1 VLIRFIK
8 VERNAALLLVAA
20 GLLGL
25 FSANL
30 FGPELIPKPVSEL
43 SHYLLCLFFFLVGLE
58 LKRELT
64 SGMFVQKKALVVPL
78 LAAVFGAAVP
88 ALIYVLVTRGDS
100 AAQSGWAIPMATD
113 ITFALA
119 VFSFFALRFRKEA
132 RGFLLAFA
140 IIDDILAIIV
150 IAVFLGVPVL
160 TGALVTG
167 SALLGL
173 FVPVRFIEKLEDLIH
188 PLVAF
193 VVLPLF
199 AFIALSLPLE
209 VGVLEAVGSVVGI
222 GILLRVIGK
231 VIGISFGAWLGVR
244 ITGISSGL
252 KLVDYI
258 HISVLGGI
266 GFTVSL
272 LVTDL
277 VFEKGSIQHSQ
288 AVVASLLA
296 ALVAS
301 VIATILFLSR
311 KKSLTSV

>member
-1 VLIRFIK
+1 VLVRFIQ

-25 FSANL
+25 LVANL
-30 FGPELIPKPVSEL
+30 SGASIVSDQVAEL
-43 SHYLLCLFFFLVGLE
+43 SHYSLCLFFFLVGLE

-64 SGMFVQKKALVVPL
+64 GGVFTNKKSLLVPL
-78 LAAVFGAAVP
+78 LAAVFGAVLP
-88 ALIYVLVTRGDS
+88 AILYFLITQNNP
-100 AAQSGWAIPMATD
+100 AAQNGWAIPMATD

-119 VFSFFALRFRKEA
+119 VFSFFSRKFSKGA

-150 IAVFLGVPVL
+150 IALFLGAPVL

-173 FVPVRFIEKLEDLIH
+173 LIPTKKIPKLENMIH
-188 PLVAF
+188 PFVAYI
-193 VVLPLF
+193 VLPLF
-199 AFIALSLPLE
+199 AFTALSLPI
-209 VGVLEAVGSVVGI
+209 GISIGSVLASVVGV

-231 VIGISFGAWLGVR
+231 VVGISFGAWLGCR
-244 ITGISSGL
+244 LSGIDSDL
-252 KLVDYI
+252 KFSDYLQ
-258 HISVLGGI
+258 ISILGGI

-277 VFEKGSIQHSQ
+277 VFSKGSVEHSQ

-296 ALVAS
+296 ALISTVLAAFFYS
-301 VIATILFLSR
+301 FKVKPLA
-311 KKSLTSV
+311 

>member
-1 VLIRFIK
+1 MLVRFIQ

-25 FSANL
+25 LVANL
-30 FGPELIPKPVSEL
+30 SGAGIVSDQVAEL
-43 SHYLLCLFFFLVGLE
+43 SHYSLCLFFFLVGLE

-64 SGMFVQKKALVVPL
+64 GGVFTNKKSLLVPL
-78 LAAVFGAAVP
+78 LAAVFGAVLP
-88 ALIYVLVTRGDS
+88 AILYFLITQNNP
-100 AAQSGWAIPMATD
+100 AAQNGWAIPMATD

-119 VFSFFALRFRKEA
+119 VFSFFSRKFSKGA

-150 IAVFLGVPVL
+150 IALFLGAPVL

-173 FVPVRFIEKLEDLIH
+173 LIPTKKIPKLENMIH
-188 PLVAF
+188 PFVAYI
-193 VVLPLF
+193 VLPLF
-199 AFIALSLPLE
+199 AFTALSLPI
-209 VGVLEAVGSVVGI
+209 GISIGSVLASVVGV

-231 VIGISFGAWLGVR
+231 VVGISFGAWLGLRLSGTQSDLNLRDYVQ
-244 ITGISSGL
+244 IS
-252 KLVDYI
+252 I
-258 HISVLGGI
+258 LGGI

-277 VFEKGSIQHSQ
+277 VFTKGSVEHSQ

-296 ALVAS
+296 ALIAAA
-301 VIATILFLSR
+301 IATVSYSFRGKPLS
-311 KKSLTSV
+311 

>member
-1 VLIRFIK
+1 VLVRFIQ

-25 FSANL
+25 LLANL
-30 FGPELIPKPVSEL
+30 SGSSMVSDQVAEI
-43 SHYLLCLFFFLVGLE
+43 SHYALCLFFFLVGLE

-64 SGMFVQKKALVVPL
+64 GGVFTNKKSLLVPL
-78 LAAVFGAAVP
+78 LAAVFGAVLP
-88 ALIYVLVTRGDS
+88 AALYFLITQS
-100 AAQSGWAIPMATD
+100 NPAAQNGWAIPMATD

-119 VFSFFALRFRKEA
+119 VFSFFSRKFSKGA

-150 IAVFLGVPVL
+150 IALFLGAPVL
-160 TGALVTG
+160 IGALVTG

-173 FVPVRFIEKLEDLIH
+173 LIPTKNIPKLENLIH
-188 PLVAF
+188 PFVAY

-199 AFIALSLPLE
+199 AFTALSLPITISI
-209 VGVLEAVGSVVGI
+209 GSVLASVVGV
-222 GILLRVIGK
+222 GILFRVIGK
-231 VIGISFGAWLGVR
+231 VVGISFGAWLGSR
-244 ITGISSGL
+244 LSGIDSDL
-252 KLVDYI
+252 KFSDYLQ
-258 HISVLGGI
+258 ISILGGI

-277 VFEKGSIQHSQ
+277 VFSKGSVEHSQ

-296 ALVAS
+296 AFISS
-301 VIATILFLSR
+301 VLAAFFYSFR
-311 KKSLTSV
+311 VKSLI

>member
-1 VLIRFIK
+1 MLVRFIQ

-25 FSANL
+25 LLANL
-30 FGPELIPKPVSEL
+30 SGSSMVSDQVAEI
-43 SHYLLCLFFFLVGLE
+43 SHYALCLFFFLVGLE

-64 SGMFVQKKALVVPL
+64 GGVFTNKKSLLVPL
-78 LAAVFGAAVP
+78 LAAVFGAVLPAV
-88 ALIYVLVTRGDS
+88 LYVLITQS
-100 AAQSGWAIPMATD
+100 NPAAQNGWAIPMATD

-119 VFSFFALRFRKEA
+119 VFSFFSRKFSKGA

-150 IAVFLGVPVL
+150 IALFLGAPVL

-173 FVPVRFIEKLEDLIH
+173 LIPTKNIPKLENLIH
-188 PLVAF
+188 PFVAY

-199 AFIALSLPLE
+199 AFTALSLPITISI
-209 VGVLEAVGSVVGI
+209 GSVLASVVGV
-222 GILLRVIGK
+222 GILFRVIGK
-231 VIGISFGAWLGVR
+231 VVGISFGAWLGSR
-244 ITGISSGL
+244 LSGIGSDL
-252 KLVDYI
+252 KFSDYLQ
-258 HISVLGGI
+258 ISILGGI

-277 VFEKGSIQHSQ
+277 VFSKGSVEHSQ

-296 ALVAS
+296 ALISS
-301 VIATILFLSR
+301 VLAAFFYSFR
-311 KKSLTSV
+311 VKSLT

>member
-1 VLIRFIK
+1 VLVRFIQ

-25 FSANL
+25 LVANL
-30 FGPELIPKPVSEL
+30 SGASIVSDQVAEL
-43 SHYLLCLFFFLVGLE
+43 SHYSLCLFFFLVGLE

-64 SGMFVQKKALVVPL
+64 GGVFTNKKSLLVPL
-78 LAAVFGAAVP
+78 LAAVFGAVLP
-88 ALIYVLVTRGDS
+88 AILYFLITQNNP
-100 AAQSGWAIPMATD
+100 AAQNGWAIPMATD

-119 VFSFFALRFRKEA
+119 VFSFFSRKFSKGA

-150 IAVFLGVPVL
+150 IALFLGAPVL

-173 FVPVRFIEKLEDLIH
+173 LIPTKKIPKLENMIH
-188 PLVAF
+188 PFVAYI
-193 VVLPLF
+193 VLPLF
-199 AFIALSLPLE
+199 AFTALSLPI
-209 VGVLEAVGSVVGI
+209 GISIGSVLASVVGV

-231 VIGISFGAWLGVR
+231 VVGISFGAWLGSR
-244 ITGISSGL
+244 LSGIDSDL
-252 KLVDYI
+252 KFSDYLQ
-258 HISVLGGI
+258 ISILGGI

-277 VFEKGSIQHSQ
+277 VFSKGSVEHSQ

-296 ALVAS
+296 ALISS
-301 VIATILFLSR
+301 VLAAFFYSFR
-311 KKSLTSV
+311 VKPLT

>member
-1 VLIRFIK
+1 VLVRFIQ

-25 FSANL
+25 LLANL
-30 FGPELIPKPVSEL
+30 SGSSMVSDQVAEI
-43 SHYLLCLFFFLVGLE
+43 SHYALCLFFFLVGLE

-64 SGMFVQKKALVVPL
+64 GGVFTNKKSLLVPL
-78 LAAVFGAAVP
+78 LAAVFGAVLP
-88 ALIYVLVTRGDS
+88 AALYFLITQS
-100 AAQSGWAIPMATD
+100 NPAAQNGWAIPMATD

-119 VFSFFALRFRKEA
+119 VFSFFSRKFSKGA

-150 IAVFLGVPVL
+150 IALFLGAPVL

-173 FVPVRFIEKLEDLIH
+173 LIPTKNIPKLENLIH
-188 PLVAF
+188 PFVAY

-199 AFIALSLPLE
+199 AFTALSLPITISI
-209 VGVLEAVGSVVGI
+209 GSVLASVVGV
-222 GILLRVIGK
+222 GILFRVIGK
-231 VIGISFGAWLGVR
+231 VVGISFGAWLGSR
-244 ITGISSGL
+244 LSGIDSDL
-252 KLVDYI
+252 KFSDYLQ
-258 HISVLGGI
+258 ISILGGI

-277 VFEKGSIQHSQ
+277 VFSKGSVEHSQ

-296 ALVAS
+296 ALISS
-301 VIATILFLSR
+301 VLAAFFYSFR
-311 KKSLTSV
+311 VKSLT

>member
-1 VLIRFIK
+1 MLIRFIK

-25 FSANL
+25 LSANL
-30 FGPELIPKPVSEL
+30 FGSESISKPVSEL

-64 SGMFVQKKALVVPL
+64 SGMFMQKKVLVVPL

-167 SALLGL
+167 SAVLGL
-173 FVPVRFIEKLEDLIH
+173 FVPVRFIEKLENLIH
-188 PLVAF
+188 PLVAYI
-193 VVLPLF
+193 VLPLF
-199 AFIALSLPLE
+199 AFTALSLPLD
-209 VGVLEAVGSVVGI
+209 VGVLEVVGSVVG
-222 GILLRVIGK
+222 
-231 VIGISFGAWLGVR
+231 
-244 ITGISSGL
+244 
-252 KLVDYI
+252 
-258 HISVLGGI
+258 
-266 GFTVSL
+266 
-272 LVTDL
+272 
-277 VFEKGSIQHSQ
+277 
-288 AVVASLLA
+288 ASLLA

-311 KKSLTSV
+311 KKLPTSV

>member
-1 VLIRFIK
+1 VLVRFIQ

-25 FSANL
+25 LLANL
-30 FGPELIPKPVSEL
+30 SGSSMVSDQVAEI
-43 SHYLLCLFFFLVGLE
+43 SHYALCLFFFLVGLE

-64 SGMFVQKKALVVPL
+64 GGVFTNKKSLLVPL
-78 LAAVFGAAVP
+78 LAAVFGAVLPAVLYF
-88 ALIYVLVTRGDS
+88 LITQS
-100 AAQSGWAIPMATD
+100 NPAAQNGWAIPMATD

-119 VFSFFALRFRKEA
+119 VFSFFSRKFSKGA

-150 IAVFLGVPVL
+150 IALFLGAPVL

-173 FVPVRFIEKLEDLIH
+173 LIPTKKIPKLENLIH
-188 PLVAF
+188 PFVAYI
-193 VVLPLF
+193 VLPLF
-199 AFIALSLPLE
+199 AFTALSLPITISI
-209 VGVLEAVGSVVGI
+209 GSVLASVVGV

-231 VIGISFGAWLGVR
+231 VVGISFGAWLGSR
-244 ITGISSGL
+244 LSGIDSDL
-252 KLVDYI
+252 KFSDYLQ
-258 HISVLGGI
+258 ISILGGI

-277 VFEKGSIQHSQ
+277 VFTKGSAEHSQ

-296 ALVAS
+296 ALISSVLAAS
-301 VIATILFLSR
+301 FYSFRV
-311 KKSLTSV
+311 KPLT

>member
-1 VLIRFIK
+1 VLVRFIQ

-25 FSANL
+25 LVANL
-30 FGPELIPKPVSEL
+30 SGASIVSDQVAEL
-43 SHYLLCLFFFLVGLE
+43 SHYSLCLFFFLVGLE

-64 SGMFVQKKALVVPL
+64 GGVFTNKKSLLVPL
-78 LAAVFGAAVP
+78 LAAVFGAVLP
-88 ALIYVLVTRGDS
+88 AILYFLITQNNP
-100 AAQSGWAIPMATD
+100 AAQNGWAIPMATD

-119 VFSFFALRFRKEA
+119 VFSFFSRKFSKGA

-150 IAVFLGVPVL
+150 IALFLGAPVL

-173 FVPVRFIEKLEDLIH
+173 LIPTKKIPKLENLIH
-188 PLVAF
+188 PFVAYF
-193 VVLPLF
+193 VLPLF
-199 AFIALSLPLE
+199 AFTALSLPI
-209 VGVLEAVGSVVGI
+209 GISIGSVLASVVGV

-231 VIGISFGAWLGVR
+231 VVGISFGAWLGCR
-244 ITGISSGL
+244 LFGIDSDL
-252 KLVDYI
+252 KFSDYLQ
-258 HISVLGGI
+258 ISILGGI

-277 VFEKGSIQHSQ
+277 VFSKGSVEHSQ

-296 ALVAS
+296 ALISTVLAAFFYS
-301 VIATILFLSR
+301 FRVKPLA
-311 KKSLTSV
+311 

>member
-1 VLIRFIK
+1 VLVRFIQ

-25 FSANL
+25 LVANL
-30 FGPELIPKPVSEL
+30 SGASIVSDQVAEL
-43 SHYLLCLFFFLVGLE
+43 SHYSLCLFFFLVGLE

-64 SGMFVQKKALVVPL
+64 GGVFTNKKSLLVPL
-78 LAAVFGAAVP
+78 LAAVFGAVLP
-88 ALIYVLVTRGDS
+88 AILYFLITQNNP
-100 AAQSGWAIPMATD
+100 AAQNGWAIPMATD

-119 VFSFFALRFRKEA
+119 VFSFFSRKFSKGA

-150 IAVFLGVPVL
+150 IALFLGAPVL

-173 FVPVRFIEKLEDLIH
+173 LIPTKKIPKLENMIH
-188 PLVAF
+188 PFVAYI
-193 VVLPLF
+193 VLPLF
-199 AFIALSLPLE
+199 AFTALSLPI
-209 VGVLEAVGSVVGI
+209 GISIGSVLASVVGV

-231 VIGISFGAWLGVR
+231 VVGISFGAWLGLRLSGTQSDLNLRDYVQ
-244 ITGISSGL
+244 IS
-252 KLVDYI
+252 I
-258 HISVLGGI
+258 LGGI

-277 VFEKGSIQHSQ
+277 VFTKGSVEHSQ

-296 ALVAS
+296 ALIAAA
-301 VIATILFLSR
+301 IATVSYSFRGKPLS
-311 KKSLTSV
+311 

>member
-1 VLIRFIK
+1 MLVRFIQ

-25 FSANL
+25 LLANL
-30 FGPELIPKPVSEL
+30 SGSSMVSDQVAEF
-43 SHYLLCLFFFLVGLE
+43 SHYALCLFFFLVGLE

-64 SGMFVQKKALVVPL
+64 GGVFTNKKSLLVPL
-78 LAAVFGAAVP
+78 LAAVFGAVLP
-88 ALIYVLVTRGDS
+88 AALYFLITQS
-100 AAQSGWAIPMATD
+100 NPAAQNGWAIPMATD

-119 VFSFFALRFRKEA
+119 VFSFFSRKFSKGA

-150 IAVFLGVPVL
+150 IALFLGAPVL

-173 FVPVRFIEKLEDLIH
+173 LIPTKNIPKLENLIH
-188 PLVAF
+188 PFVAY

-199 AFIALSLPLE
+199 AFTALSLSITISI
-209 VGVLEAVGSVVGI
+209 GSVLASVVGV
-222 GILLRVIGK
+222 GILFRVIGK
-231 VIGISFGAWLGVR
+231 VVGISFGAWLGSR
-244 ITGISSGL
+244 LSGIDSDL
-252 KLVDYI
+252 KFSDYLQ
-258 HISVLGGI
+258 ISILGGI

-277 VFEKGSIQHSQ
+277 VFSKGSVVHSQ

-296 ALVAS
+296 ALISS
-301 VIATILFLSR
+301 VLAAFFYSFR
-311 KKSLTSV
+311 VKSLT

>member
-1 VLIRFIK
+1 MLVRFIQ

-25 FSANL
+25 LVANL
-30 FGPELIPKPVSEL
+30 SGASIVSDQVAEL
-43 SHYLLCLFFFLVGLE
+43 SHYSLCLFFFLVGLE

-64 SGMFVQKKALVVPL
+64 GGVFTNKKSLLVPL
-78 LAAVFGAAVP
+78 LAAVFGAVLP
-88 ALIYVLVTRGDS
+88 AILYFLITQNNP
-100 AAQSGWAIPMATD
+100 AAQNGWAIPMATD

-119 VFSFFALRFRKEA
+119 VFSFFSRKFSKGA

-150 IAVFLGVPVL
+150 IALFLGAPVL

-173 FVPVRFIEKLEDLIH
+173 LIPTKKIPKLENMIH
-188 PLVAF
+188 PFVAYI
-193 VVLPLF
+193 VLPLF
-199 AFIALSLPLE
+199 AFTALSLPI
-209 VGVLEAVGSVVGI
+209 GISIGSVLASVVGV

-231 VIGISFGAWLGVR
+231 VVGISFGAWLGSR
-244 ITGISSGL
+244 LSGIDSDL
-252 KLVDYI
+252 KFSDYLQ
-258 HISVLGGI
+258 ISILGGI

-277 VFEKGSIQHSQ
+277 VFSKGSVEHSQ

-296 ALVAS
+296 ALISS
-301 VIATILFLSR
+301 VLAAFFYSFR
-311 KKSLTSV
+311 VKPLT

>member
-1 VLIRFIK
+1 VLVRFIQ

-25 FSANL
+25 LVANL
-30 FGPELIPKPVSEL
+30 SGAGIVSDQVAEL
-43 SHYLLCLFFFLVGLE
+43 SHYSLCLFFFLVGLE

-64 SGMFVQKKALVVPL
+64 GGVFTNKKSLLAPL
-78 LAAVFGAAVP
+78 LAAVFGAVLP
-88 ALIYVLVTRGDS
+88 AILYFLITQNNP
-100 AAQSGWAIPMATD
+100 AAQNGWAIPMATD

-119 VFSFFALRFRKEA
+119 VFSFFSRKFSKGA

-150 IAVFLGVPVL
+150 IALFLGAPVL

-173 FVPVRFIEKLEDLIH
+173 LIPTKKIPKLENMIH
-188 PLVAF
+188 PFVAYI
-193 VVLPLF
+193 VLPLF
-199 AFIALSLPLE
+199 AFTALSLPI
-209 VGVLEAVGSVVGI
+209 GISIGSVLASVVGV

-231 VIGISFGAWLGVR
+231 VVGISFGAWLGLRLSGTQSDLNLRDYVQ
-244 ITGISSGL
+244 IS
-252 KLVDYI
+252 I
-258 HISVLGGI
+258 LGGI

-277 VFEKGSIQHSQ
+277 VFTKGSVEHSQ

-296 ALVAS
+296 ALIAAA
-301 VIATILFLSR
+301 IATVSYSFRGKPLS
-311 KKSLTSV
+311 

>member
-1 VLIRFIK
+1 MLVRFIQ

-25 FSANL
+25 LVANL
-30 FGPELIPKPVSEL
+30 SGASIVSDQVAEL
-43 SHYLLCLFFFLVGLE
+43 SHYSLCLFFFLVGLE

-64 SGMFVQKKALVVPL
+64 GGVFTNKKSLLVPL
-78 LAAVFGAAVP
+78 LAAVFGAVLP
-88 ALIYVLVTRGDS
+88 AILYFLITQNNP
-100 AAQSGWAIPMATD
+100 AAQNGWAIPMATD

-119 VFSFFALRFRKEA
+119 VFSFFSRKFSKGA

-150 IAVFLGVPVL
+150 IALFLGAPVL

-173 FVPVRFIEKLEDLIH
+173 LIPTKKIPKLENIIH
-188 PLVAF
+188 PFVAYI
-193 VVLPLF
+193 VLPLF
-199 AFIALSLPLE
+199 AFTALSLPI
-209 VGVLEAVGSVVGI
+209 GISIGSVLASVVGV

-231 VIGISFGAWLGVR
+231 VVGISFGAWLGLRLSGTQSDLNLRDYVQ
-244 ITGISSGL
+244 IS
-252 KLVDYI
+252 I
-258 HISVLGGI
+258 LGGI

-277 VFEKGSIQHSQ
+277 VFTKGSVEHSQ

-296 ALVAS
+296 ALIAAA
-301 VIATILFLSR
+301 IATVSYSFRGKPLS
-311 KKSLTSV
+311 

>member
-1 VLIRFIK
+1 MLVRFIK
-8 VERNAALLLVAA
+8 VERNAALLLIIA

-25 FSANL
+25 LLSNL
-30 FGPELIPKPVSEL
+30 TGASIVSDQVAEV
-43 SHYLLCLFFFLVGLE
+43 SHYSLCLFFFLVGLE

-64 SGMFVQKKALVVPL
+64 GGVFKNKKSLLVPL
-78 LAAVFGAAVP
+78 LAAVFGALIP
-88 ALIYVLVTRGDS
+88 AIIYFIVTANS
-100 AAQSGWAIPMATD
+100 PAAQNGWAIPMATD

-119 VFSFFALRFRKEA
+119 VFSFFARKFSKGA

-140 IIDDILAIIV
+140 IIDDILAILV
-150 IAVFLGVPVL
+150 IALFLGAPVL

-173 FVPVRFIEKLEDLIH
+173 LIPTKNIAKLENLIH
-188 PLVAF
+188 PFVAY

-199 AFIALSLPLE
+199 AFTALSLPI
-209 VGVLEAVGSVVGI
+209 GISVGSVLASVVGV

-231 VIGISFGAWLGVR
+231 IAGISFGAWLGVR
-244 ITGISSGL
+244 LFRIDSDLKFRDYFQIS
-252 KLVDYI
+252 I
-258 HISVLGGI
+258 LGGI

-277 VFEKGSIQHSQ
+277 VFIKGSVEHSQ

-296 ALVAS
+296 ALLAS
-301 VIATILFLSR
+301 VLASIAYSFR
-311 KKSLTSV
+311 VKSLT

>member
-1 VLIRFIK
+1 MLIRFIQ
-8 VERNAALLLVAA
+8 VERNAALLLIAA

-25 FSANL
+25 ASVNL
-30 FGPELIPKPVSEL
+30 FGASLISHEVSEL

-64 SGMFVQKKALVVPL
+64 GGMFVKKKALVVPL
-78 LAAVFGAAVP
+78 LAAVFGAAIP
-88 ALIYVLVTRGDS
+88 AVLYMLITRGDS
-100 AAQSGWAIPMATD
+100 QAQSGWAIPMATD

-119 VFSFFALRFRKEA
+119 VFGFFASRFRKEA

-140 IIDDILAIIV
+140 IIDDILAIVV

-173 FVPVRFIEKLEDLIH
+173 FVPVRFISKLENFIH
-188 PLVAF
+188 PLVAYI
-193 VVLPLF
+193 VLPLF
-199 AFIALSLPLE
+199 AFTALALPIE
-209 VGVLEAVGSVVGI
+209 IGVGAVVASAVGL

-231 VIGISFGAWLGVR
+231 VVGISFGAWLGVR

-252 KLVDYI
+252 RLLDYI

-277 VFEKGSIQHSQ
+277 VFEKGSVQHSQ

-296 ALVAS
+296 ALVSS
-301 VIATILFLSR
+301 VLATILFLSR
-311 KKSLTSV
+311 KKSLTSL

>member
-1 VLIRFIK
+1 VLVRFIK

-25 FSANL
+25 LLANIS
-30 FGPELIPKPVSEL
+30 GSGRVSDQVAEL
-43 SHYLLCLFFFLVGLE
+43 SHYSLCLFFFLVGLE

-64 SGMFVQKKALVVPL
+64 GGVFTNKKSLLVPL
-78 LAAVFGAAVP
+78 LAAVFGAVLP
-88 ALIYVLVTRGDS
+88 AMLYFLITANNP
-100 AAQSGWAIPMATD
+100 AAQNGWAIPMATD

-119 VFSFFALRFRKEA
+119 VFSFFSRKFSKGA

-150 IAVFLGVPVL
+150 IALFLGAPVL

-173 FVPVRFIEKLEDLIH
+173 LIPTKKIPKLENLIH
-188 PLVAF
+188 PFVAYF
-193 VVLPLF
+193 VLPLF
-199 AFIALSLPLE
+199 AFTALSLPI
-209 VGVLEAVGSVVGI
+209 GISIGSVLASVVGV
-222 GILLRVIGK
+222 GILFRVIGK
-231 VIGISFGAWLGVR
+231 VVGISFGAWLGLGLSGTQSDLNLRDYVQ
-244 ITGISSGL
+244 IS
-252 KLVDYI
+252 I
-258 HISVLGGI
+258 LGGI

-277 VFEKGSIQHSQ
+277 VFTKGSVEHSQ

-296 ALVAS
+296 ALIAAA
-301 VIATILFLSR
+301 IATVSYSFRGKPLS
-311 KKSLTSV
+311 

>member
-1 VLIRFIK
+1 MLVRFIQ

-25 FSANL
+25 LVANL
-30 FGPELIPKPVSEL
+30 SGAGIVSDQVAEL
-43 SHYLLCLFFFLVGLE
+43 SHYSLCLFFFLVGLE

-64 SGMFVQKKALVVPL
+64 GGVFTNKKSLLAPL
-78 LAAVFGAAVP
+78 LAAVFGAVLP
-88 ALIYVLVTRGDS
+88 AILYFLITQNNP
-100 AAQSGWAIPMATD
+100 AAQNGWAIPMATD

-119 VFSFFALRFRKEA
+119 VFSFFSRKFSKGA

-150 IAVFLGVPVL
+150 IALFLGAPVL

-173 FVPVRFIEKLEDLIH
+173 LIPTKKIPKLENMIH
-188 PLVAF
+188 PFVAYI
-193 VVLPLF
+193 VLPLF
-199 AFIALSLPLE
+199 AFTALSLPI
-209 VGVLEAVGSVVGI
+209 GISIGSVLASVVGV

-231 VIGISFGAWLGVR
+231 VVGISFGAWLGLRLSGTQSDLNLRDYVQ
-244 ITGISSGL
+244 IS
-252 KLVDYI
+252 I
-258 HISVLGGI
+258 LGGI

-277 VFEKGSIQHSQ
+277 VFTKGSVEHSQ

-296 ALVAS
+296 ALIAAA
-301 VIATILFLSR
+301 IATVSYSFRGKPLS
-311 KKSLTSV
+311 